1 MNLNNTSGEIKSFRR
16 QGKIYDIPSDK
27 ADAFRSK
34 YPDAEEVSSFDV
46 DGTVYDI
53 PIQKT
58 DSFLAKY
65 PNAVKYGQQP
75 VQQTEQPVQE
85 QQRPTSTMSAFAD
98 MFAPKKKEP
107 TSTSK
112 FADYLAIVNNRF
124 YNFPADV
131 LDTYSIA
138 SSFIENKLSKIG
150 LGKETKPEDILALKK
165 WETENE
171 LELQKL
177 NQAELQSYLLD
188 AQSARQM
195 QIAALGQEDL
205 FSKRFVYYLAT
216 AWSVA
221 TMAYIGC
228 ITFVRI
234 PAENIRYADTVLAF
248 LLGTAV
254 AQIFNYMYGTTRG
267 SEAKNAVIKDVVQ
280 SSLK

>member
-1 MNLNNTSGEIKSFRR
+1 MLPIIAALLSEGLSLTAN
-16 QGKIYDIPSDK
+16 
-27 ADAFRSK
+27 AA
-34 YPDAEEVSSFDV
+34 
-46 DGTVYDI
+46 
-53 PIQKT
+53 IQKGSEWIKEKT
-58 DSFLAKY
+58 GIDL
-65 PNAVKYGQQP
+65 
-75 VQQTEQPVQE
+75 
-85 QQRPTSTMSAFAD
+85 STA
-98 MFAPKKKEP
+98 
-107 TSTSK
+107 T
-112 FADYLAIVNNRF
+112 L
-124 YNFPADV
+124 
-131 LDTYSIA
+131 
-138 SSFIENKLSKIG
+138 
-150 LGKETKPEDILALKK
+150 KPEDILALKK